1 MNDSPD
7 VFALAKGLRVLVTAG
22 ASGIG
27 RAISDLLALCGARVR
42 ICDVSDGFLANYRAT
57 HRDSSLTKT
66 DLASEADVARLF
78 ADVTASLG
86 GLDALIN
93 NAGMAGP
100 TGGVEDIAL
109 ADWRRTIDLCLIGQ
123 FLAPTMAYPC

>member
-27 RAISDLLALCGARVR
+27 RAISDLLALRGARVR
-42 ICDVSDGFLANYRAT
+42 ICDVSDDFLANYRAA
-57 HRDSSLTKT
+57 HRDSSVTK
-66 DLASEADVARLF
+66 ADVARLF

-86 GLDALIN
+86 GLDAPIN

-109 ADWRRTIDLCLIGQ
+109 ADWRRTIDPCLIGQ